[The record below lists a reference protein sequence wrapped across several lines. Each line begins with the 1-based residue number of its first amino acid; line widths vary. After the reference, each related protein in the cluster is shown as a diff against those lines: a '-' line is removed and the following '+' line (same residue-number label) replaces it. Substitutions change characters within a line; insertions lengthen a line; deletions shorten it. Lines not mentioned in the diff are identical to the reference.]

1 MRISEW
7 HTLVAALQS
16 AFVAGFI
23 YTFPTY
29 ANALQIKH
37 GFDEGAKQ
45 IIGIAGPM
53 CNFFT
58 WTIGFIMDAT
68 SVPFCT
74 VLGGVIVFV
83 SYGLFGAIALG
94 HIVVGHPVAA
104 FFVLGFAGNYGA
116 SFLIS
121 ATFTVLTK
129 NFGPDKRP
137 AVLSMGKMWVG
148 VSSGVITTIFLG
160 LFPTHDQNSP
170 DRLYFLYV
178 LAIVGGVIAICAAPF
193 MRPLDPNRPEV
204 DHRFAIPTSERL
216 PIIFAVSGVAIA
228 LTGGSLFVLNAAALH
243 PIFVIVYSVV
253 LIVVALAPF
262 IVVMPVCSPAP
273 TPEAVSLELVSG
285 EGLHTDATKVA
296 ANGGEAEAFVP
307 PPVARRSPW
316 ETGPGGMM
324 RRAEF
329 YMLWFCTFNLQSG
342 GLFLVANL
350 ASMCLSRGGVG
361 SVKVDSAMA
370 ITVFAC
376 TQGVARLLT
385 GSLSTKLVENNLPR
399 TFGFPILM
407 AIMAVG
413 HLVFCLPGHLALYFG
428 TGLCAIAFGA
438 AFPLLIMSVGEVFG
452 QARISSNYM
461 IFNGTPGACGTLIF
475 AKFVAIEFYNFHA
488 DENMQCHGD
497 ICYRD
502 SHIAI
507 AATQCVGVVIG
518 ILFALRTGVVYRALA
533 GRS

>member
-23 YTFPTY
+23 YTFSTY
-29 ANALQIKH
+29 ANALQH
-37 GFDEGAKQ
+37 EFGFDEHDKQ
-45 IIGIAGPM
+45 TIGIAGPM
-53 CNFFT
+53 CNFLT
-58 WTIGFIMDAT
+58 WTIGFFMDAT

-83 SYGLFGAIALG
+83 SFGLFGAIALG

-104 FFVLGFAGNYGA
+104 FFVLCAAGNYGA
-116 SFLIS
+116 SILIS

-160 LFPTHDQNSP
+160 LFPTHDEKSP

-178 LAIVGGVIAICAAPF
+178 LAIVGGVIAICVAPF

-204 DHRFAIPTSERL
+204 DHRFAIPMSERL
-216 PIIFAVSGVAIA
+216 PIIFAVSGLAIA
-228 LTGGSLFVLNAAALH
+228 LTGGSLFVMKAAVDH

-253 LIVVALAPF
+253 LILVALAPI

-285 EGLHTDATKVA
+285 EKLHTEAPHRSSTQKLHTDAII
-296 ANGGEAEAFVP
+296 
-307 PPVARRSPW
+307 VARRSPW
-316 ETGPGGMM
+316 ETGPGGMI

-342 GLFLVANL
+342 GLFLTANL
-350 ASMCLSRGGVG
+350 ASMCQSRGGVG
-361 SVKVDSAMA
+361 SVKVDGAMA
-370 ITVFAC
+370 MTVFAC

-385 GSLSTKLVENNLPR
+385 GSLSSKLVENNLPR

-413 HLVFCLPGHLALYFG
+413 HLVLCLPGHLALYFG

-438 AFPLLIMSVGEVFG
+438 VFPLLIMSVGEVFG

-461 IFNGTPGACGTLIF
+461 IFSGTPGACGTLIF
-475 AKFVAIEFYNFHA
+475 AKFVAIQFYNMHA
-488 DENMQCHGD
+488 GEDKKCHGD